1 MVTSLIELTPAE
13 CERLLR
19 AGVLGRL
26 VLLGAPHEAE
36 ILPVNYTT
44 LDDAV
49 LVRTAPGSL
58 IDRLAPGSPLL
69 FEVDHIDHERHHGW
83 SVVAR
88 GTGERVPEDE
98 RAELESGT
106 PGPPRWLHREESTW
120 LRLRWDRL
128 SGRRVGSGWDPVT
141 ELPVRRLGL

>member
-1 MVTSLIELTPAE
+1 MTSLIDLTPAE
-13 CERLLR
+13 CETLLR

-26 VLLGAPHEAE
+26 VLLGAPDEAE

-44 LDDAV
+44 LDDAI

-58 IDRLAPGSPLL
+58 VDRRAPGAALL

-88 GTGERVPEDE
+88 GIGERVPEE
-98 RAELESGT
+98 QRADVESRT
-106 PGPPRWLHREESTW
+106 PGPPRWLHRDEWVW
-120 LRLRWDRL
+120 LRLPWDRL
-128 SGRRVGSGWDPVT
+128 SGRRVGQGWDPVAA
-141 ELPVRRLGL
+141 LPVRRATR